1 MPKFR
6 VNVFEVHCSEV
17 IIEAKDEKEAIKKV
31 SDGEG
36 NEVSSAYSH
45 TLDEDTWKVEKI
57 KNKWINLTKKPPLL
71 AVLKAEEQ
79 WGTNEN

>member
-17 IIEAKDEKEAIKKV
+17 IIEAKDEEEAIKKV

-36 NEVSSAYSH
+36 DEESCEYSH
-45 TLDEDTWKVEKI
+45 TLDDDCWKAEKI
-57 KNKWINLTKKPPLL
+57 SD
-71 AVLKAEEQ
+71 
-79 WGTNEN
+79 